1 MIDIEVFMRVLLL
14 LSLVVLVVTLIVLV
28 IKIINTIKKV
38 DDLIFDVQ
46 TKSNTIQIDNIERK
60 IAKEEATAQ
69 GLGDLR
75 NVDDFDSQ
83 FEALNEVDLDAE
95 LEKYKS
101 QQ

>member
-46 TKSNTIQIDNIERK
+46 TKSNKLNGVFDIANNVTNAITTVSDKLGSFVSDKIISIVKKKGDIDE
-60 IAKEEATAQ
+60 
-69 GLGDLR
+69 
-75 NVDDFDSQ
+75 
-83 FEALNEVDLDAE
+83 
-95 LEKYKS
+95 
-101 QQ
+101 